1 MKKLSEVSKKQWIKA
16 GIYLALYILFLIWV
30 KSWLGIIV
38 IPFLID
44 AMTTR
49 IIKWDWWKQ
58 LKNKTLYQ
66 IMGWIDAIVF
76 ALVAVYFVNIYVF
89 QNYAIPSSSLE
100 KSLLIGDHLYVSKE
114 GVVWAAHPSD
124 SAYHAPYP
132 EHIPQRSKKLF

>member
-76 ALVAVYFVNIYVF
+76 
-89 QNYAIPSSSLE
+89 
-100 KSLLIGDHLYVSKE
+100 
-114 GVVWAAHPSD
+114 
-124 SAYHAPYP
+124 
-132 EHIPQRSKKLF
+132 R